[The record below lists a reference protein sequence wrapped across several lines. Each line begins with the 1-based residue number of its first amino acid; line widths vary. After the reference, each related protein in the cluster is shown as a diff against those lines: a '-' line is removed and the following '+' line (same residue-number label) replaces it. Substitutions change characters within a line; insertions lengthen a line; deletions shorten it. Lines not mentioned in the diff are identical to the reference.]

1 MNNFG
6 KIKSQILHKLGESYA
21 SGNKTEMKTILK
33 TIKENRDFKELY
45 LFYEEIENLELSHPD
60 SAQLYVET
68 VEPLLI
74 EKAQSIKNVCDKL
87 SITIGEAEYEK
98 NEIYECLDIL
108 SEKSNLNNLDQK
120 VIAKKKLIDHLK
132 SKKELNESKDS
143 TYTGNENLLHA
154 VLANNF
160 NVLYNNTLDSDSKEK
175 LKTILSLNKE
185 DLNGKIKELSESVLN
200 KVDTLLKESNEKDL
214 SDKLTKVREE
224 INGMSPTKYN
234 YYRLTQ
240 LENGL
245 D

>member
-200 KVDTLLKESNEKDL
+200 KVDTLLKGSNEKDL